1 MTTTAVIGAGLGGLS
16 AAIVLAKTGQD
27 VTVYEKNERAGG
39 KLRPFQLGSHAF
51 DYGPNTI
58 TMPDIFRRVVAF
70 AGREPEDLLPFR
82 QLPEHTRNYFPDGS
96 TLEVSSDA
104 AETRRA
110 IARLSEEDASRYDDY
125 LREVKRLYTLATE
138 NFLQRT
144 FESPLDYLSPGLA
157 LALRKVRPATTMH
170 AFHHRFFK
178 HPDVQQAFD
187 RYATYIG
194 SSPYD
199 APATFALIAHLEL
212 ADGVYYTPGGNE
224 KIADVFYETAREL
237 GVTFS
242 FNDPVHHVST
252 RNGRAQTVYAASGS
266 LEVDSV
272 VLNGDLLSQYPL
284 LFPAFSQKSR
294 TVPNRPEPSISAFVI
309 MAGLNTRLPQLKH
322 HQVYFSADYP
332 EEFEQLKRGSFPY
345 DPTVYISNSSHS
357 DRSQSPDGD
366 NLFILINAP
375 ALPGGAMTEE
385 EKQSYK
391 NLVYDKL
398 EKFDLFLRPHIVEEQ
413 VLGPSYLEETFGAY
427 KGSIYGLASNRRQ
440 DAFLRPFN
448 RSQDLKNVYF
458 AGGSTHPGGGSP
470 MVTTSGVLA
479 ASALL
484 KDNGILLDFWGKT

>member
-1 MTTTAVIGAGLGGLS
+1 MTTAIIGAGLGGLS
-16 AAIVLAKTGQD
+16 AAIVLAKTGEK
-27 VTVYEKNERAGG
+27 VTVFEKNERAGG
-39 KLRPFQLGSHAF
+39 KLRPFQLGTHSF

-58 TMPDIFRRVVAF
+58 TMPDVFHRVLAF
-70 AGREPEDLLPFR
+70 AGRVPERLLPFR
-82 QLPEHTRNYFPDGS
+82 QLSEHTRNYFPDGS
-96 TLEVSSDA
+96 TLEISSDA
-104 AETRRA
+104 VETKRA
-110 IARLSEEDASRYDDY
+110 IARLSEADAGRYDDY
-125 LREVKRLYTLATE
+125 LREVKRLYTLAIE

-144 FESPLDYLSPGLA
+144 FESPRDYLSPGLA
-157 LALRKVRPATTMH
+157 FAIRKVRPATSMH
-170 AFHHRFFK
+170 AFHRRFFK

-212 ADGVYYTPGGNE
+212 ADGVYYTPGGNV
-224 KIADVFYETAREL
+224 KIADAFYDTAKEL

-252 RNGRAQTVYAASGS
+252 RNGRAQTVHAASGS
-266 LEVDSV
+266 MEIDSV
-272 VLNGDLLSQYPL
+272 LLNGDLLSQYPL
-284 LFPAFSQKSR
+284 LFSASGQQNR
-294 TVPNRPEPSISAFVI
+294 TVPKDPEPSISAFVI

-332 EEFEQLKRGSFPY
+332 QEFRQLKHGSFPQ
-345 DPTVYISNSSHS
+345 DPTVYISNSSYS
-357 DRSQSPDGD
+357 ERGQSPDGD

-375 ALPGGAMTEE
+375 PLPGGAMAEE

-398 EKFDLFLRPHIVEEQ
+398 EQFGLCLRPYIVEEQ
-413 VLGPSYLEETFGAY
+413 VLGPSYLEETFSSY
-427 KGSIYGLASNRRQ
+427 KGSIYGLASNRRK

-448 RSQDLKNVYF
+448 RSRDLKNVYF

-484 KDNGILLDFWGKT
+484 KDNGILLDFWGNR